1 MMAPAKYLK
10 LSTIEELADK
20 LKAEG
25 YTVSRPDD
33 GHGPAY
39 DLVAEKP
46 GRKIAVEVK
55 SRTSLRGASDEIA
68 HLRQAAREQGF
79 DSFRLVVAYPPHRT
93 GVEIADL
100 EQSLLTHLLQNVPP
114 ELDALSSRSVPLDV

>member
-1 MMAPAKYLK
+1 MMDSAKYLE
-10 LSTIEELADK
+10 LSTIEEVAGDLE
-20 LKAEG
+20 AEG
-25 YTVSRPDD
+25 YTVSRPDN

-55 SRTSLRGASDEIA
+55 ARSSLPGSSEEIA

-79 DSFRLVVAYPPHRT
+79 DSFRLVVASPPHRT
-93 GVEIADL
+93 GVEIKDL
-100 EQSLLTHLLQNVPP
+100 EQSL
-114 ELDALSSRSVPLDV
+114 